1 MGVGGGCECGGGVYG
16 VCVWRG
22 WRCEYGGRCMVGVC
36 VWGGGV
42 SVGVVWMVGVCV
54 DSGVCGCEWC
64 GYL

>member
-1 MGVGGGCECGGGVYG
+1 M
-16 VCVWRG
+16 
-22 WRCEYGGRCMVGVC
+22 
-36 VWGGGV
+36 GGGV